1 MGAWCFSFTINTKM
15 YLTYKIQSIETHI
28 VLAGHFSSSVGIIG
42 GYNGWNSIFPVLT
55 HGLGSVEHREREAGA
70 GSQAGL
76 CSLYQ
81 LYRLVKLC
89 HGFWDKRLSCL
100 GRLKYTERLQK
111 IAVHLPA
118 NRQQNLILSF
128 LNTKDGAVI

>member
-15 YLTYKIQSIETHI
+15 YLTYKIQSRETHI

-89 HGFWDKRLSCL
+89 HGFWDKRLLSWRVEIHRKVAKDCCSSTSQQT
-100 GRLKYTERLQK
+100 TESN
-111 IAVHLPA
+111 I
-118 NRQQNLILSF
+118 
-128 LNTKDGAVI
+128 VIS